1 MSESLFGGNN
11 NYNYEDDNLKEYP
24 KENSNTKLLPN
35 EVDKYLDGWKLEE
48 DSVGIYY
55 KHPCSTE
62 KFGAIRIIF
71 EDGTSEYVPKYN
83 VNLESNSSYKV
94 IKGDNGDTKLY
105 LSETTYTVR
114 DNKVLRMNFNNYWD
128 SRRGKRYEKYC
139 LYLKKR
145 KEKKR
150 VYEQERLKKQRSQ
163 KIY

>member
-83 VNLESNSSYKV
+83 VNLETVYIA
-94 IKGDNGDTKLY
+94 IKNKRPCINVELKY
-105 LSETTYTVR
+105 LQS
-114 DNKVLRMNFNNYWD
+114 K
-128 SRRGKRYEKYC
+128 
-139 LYLKKR
+139 
-145 KEKKR
+145 
-150 VYEQERLKKQRSQ
+150 
-163 KIY
+163 